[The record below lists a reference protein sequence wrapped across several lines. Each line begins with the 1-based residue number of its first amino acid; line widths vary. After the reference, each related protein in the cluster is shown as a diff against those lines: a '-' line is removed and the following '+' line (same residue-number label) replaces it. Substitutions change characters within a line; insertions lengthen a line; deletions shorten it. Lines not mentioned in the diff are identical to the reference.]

1 MRWSKEKHKS
11 DRTYQVWQEGSHP
24 EMIGSEEMFLQK
36 LEYIHYNPVRRGY
49 VDDPI
54 HWRFS
59 SAGDYAGERGL
70 IELTGLCE
78 D

>member
-24 EMIGSEEMFLQK
+24 EMVGNEEMFLQK
-36 LEYIHYNPVRRGY
+36 LEYIHNNPVRRGY
-49 VDDPI
+49 VDDSV
-54 HWRFS
+54 HWRYS
-59 SAGDYAGERGL
+59 SAGDYAGGSGL
-70 IELTGLCE
+70 IELAGLCE